1 MLLRAKGATCPSSQL
16 VWVSRTFGFSW
27 TNGVPRP
34 VGFIHGLGWAVSMLA
49 GGFTCSII
57 WRDHQ
62 VQGQSADGH
71 QWKNC
76 ARNSSTSVRRRLGWR
91 MADQGASCRHLGS
104 CDSIHKSDVFTSPR
118 KSPCTK
124 SPCLTFIP
132 SLTVEVQQP
141 HSFKWGLDRSS
152 LTTAGTQFP
161 YV

>member
-34 VGFIHGLGWAVSMLA
+34 VGFIHGRGWAVSMLA

-57 WRDHQ
+57 WQDHQ
-62 VQGQSADGH
+62 VRGQSADGH
-71 QWKNC
+71 QWKSC
-76 ARNSSTSVRRRLGWR
+76 GLGLTNGRSRSELSAPWILR
-91 MADQGASCRHLGS
+91 FDPQIRCVHQPSQ
-104 CDSIHKSDVFTSPR
+104 VP
-118 KSPCTK
+118 PCIK

-132 SLTVEVQQP
+132 PLTVEVQRP
-141 HSFKWGLDRSS
+141 HSFNWGLDRSS